1 MKKLLLVFFVLAFSG
16 CSFDNK
22 TGIWKDASTIPVED
36 SNSKSISEEPSVKKY
51 EEVFTKN
58 KIFNEEK
65 KPVSSTKIFVDKPI
79 KITNWLEQYVIPSNN
94 ISNFSYN
101 GNKILV
107 SKSSLPNRFS
117 LKKKNINKK
126 IVFYQGNMIS
136 HDNKGTI
143 FIYSLDLKKKIFE
156 YNFYKKNFKGVK
168 KEISFIVNNNILY
181 AADNLGY
188 LYALNLDNNSIIW
201 AKNYGIP
208 FRSNLK
214 FTNNQIFL
222 ANQDN
227 VIHSID
233 ARTGNKNWQFATG
246 VTYLKSKFINNFALD
261 LINNNLF
268 FLNTSGE
275 LYSIN
280 FLSQQINWVLN
291 FKNPS
296 LTGDVNLFLSQ
307 PLLFKNNNLI
317 VSTEKSLLSYNSLT
331 ASKNWDLASEPI
343 FKSIITLNHTYTILK
358 NDLLICIDNIS
369 GDVVWSKNIFSSI
382 QNAKVI
388 KKFETIIDFKIV
400 NSEINIYS
408 TNGYLLN
415 FNPNNGNLNSFSR
428 ISKKGIN
435 SEIIFLDNNLFLID
449 NNSKLLKFN

>member
-1 MKKLLLVFFVLAFSG
+1 
-16 CSFDNK
+16 
-22 TGIWKDASTIPVED
+22 
-36 SNSKSISEEPSVKKY
+36 
-51 EEVFTKN
+51 
-58 KIFNEEK
+58 
-65 KPVSSTKIFVDKPI
+65 
-79 KITNWLEQYVIPSNN
+79 
-94 ISNFSYN
+94 
-101 GNKILV
+101 
-107 SKSSLPNRFS
+107 
-117 LKKKNINKK
+117 
-126 IVFYQGNMIS
+126 MIS

-261 LINNNLF
+261 LTNNNLF

-317 VSTEKSLLSYNSLT
+317 VSTEKSLFSYNSLT

-435 SEIIFLDNNLFLID
+435 SKIIFLNNNLFLID